1 MTTRSE
7 RLLVVDQERSSCSA
21 VADLLEASGYDVT
34 CTHNSAHALN
44 LLHHNTFDLMLID
57 MNLSGANGCQLV
69 KRIRSNARFQA
80 LPIIVIASPADADQ
94 IARCLESGADDYLV
108 EPFAPSLLRA
118 RVQIVIE
125 RQRLKHRA
133 EQDSQRAQKL
143 ADELQQVILPVGI
156 ALSAETDFDRLL
168 EEILIEA
175 KIVGNADAGTLY
187 LRNDK
192 DELEFA
198 IVLTDSLGIA
208 LGGTTGAPILFPPLP
223 LYNADGQ
230 PNTHNVATYVA
241 LAGTSVKVADVYSA
255 ESFDFSAT
263 KRFDETNGYRTKS
276 VLTVPL
282 KNNQDE
288 VIGVLQLINAQ
299 DEQTGE
305 VDEFDFYEQLV
316 IETLASQA
324 AVALNN
330 QLVFKRQTELLKLE
344 RDIQV
349 GHSIQADFLPE
360 ADEMPQHPG
369 WEIAACLHPARQVS
383 GDFYDAFEMTHGRM
397 GFLVADVCDKGV
409 GAALFMALM
418 RSLTRAFAQQ
428 QHHSMQMLN
437 VLEQEDSSATN
448 ERQLP
453 TVGSLALKEAVR
465 LTSDYVATN
474 HAQLGMFATMFFG
487 VLNPATGSVI
497 YINAGHNPPYI
508 INAEGKI
515 KEKLMPSGPAVG
527 MFAGVD
533 YPIKTAQLEPGDS
546 IVVFT
551 DGVPDA
557 RSVTGDFFSEKRILE
572 QLAIPAASAQEL
584 LKRIETAVFTH
595 IGEADQ
601 FDDVT
606 LMIVRRCQDQ
616 PQQEGA

>member
-1 MTTRSE
+1 MMPAGSE

-21 VADLLEASGYDVT
+21 VAELLEASGYDVT

-44 LLHHNTFDLMLID
+44 LLHHNTFDLILID

-69 KRIRSNARFQA
+69 KRIRSNARFA
-80 LPIIVIASPADADQ
+80 NVPIIVIAAPADADP

-108 EPFAPSLLRA
+108 EPFAPSLLCA

-125 RQRLKHRA
+125 RQRLKHQA
-133 EQDSQRAQKL
+133 QQDSQRAQKL

-187 LRNDK
+187 LRNEK

-263 KRFDETNGYRTKS
+263 KRFDEQNGYRTKS

-360 ADEMPQHPG
+360 ADEMPQRPG

-383 GDFYDAFEMTHGRM
+383 GDFYDAFEMTHGRI

-428 QHHSMQMLN
+428 QHHNMRMLD
-437 VLEQEDSSATN
+437 VLEEEGEGAATN

-453 TVGSLALKEAVR
+453 TAGSMALKEAVR

-487 VLNPATGSVI
+487 VLNPATGALL

-515 KEKLMPSGPAVG
+515 IEKLMPNGPAVG

-533 YPIKTAQLEPGDS
+533 YPVKTAQLAPGDS

-557 RSVTGDFFSEKRILE
+557 RSVSGDFFSEKRILD
-572 QLAIPAASAQEL
+572 QLAIPAQSAQEL
-584 LKRIETAVFTH
+584 LKRIESAVFTH
-595 IGEADQ
+595 IGQADQ

-606 LMIVRRCQDQ
+606 VMIVRRCL
-616 PQQEGA
+616 EHEETT